1 MLSRGRTWILLL
13 PLAGVLTLF
22 LFWPL
27 TLVVRESL
35 FSEGRFSLSN
45 YTAMFVS
52 KLYRE
57 SLTTSLALSVSTTLL
72 GVLIGLP
79 LSYGMHRSGPGMR
92 NAIMTLATI
101 PLTFSGL
108 VVGFAFIVLLGTSGF
123 VTLLLKKFFDVNP
136 LEFSAFLFT
145 WRGLVAAY
153 CYFLIPRMILTMT
166 AAWSTADWSLLE
178 AARSLGAGPVRIL
191 AQVLLPMIGP
201 AVLAGSSLL
210 FAVSMGAF
218 GTAFSLTGI
227 GVKILPLVI
236 YTHVSELST
245 EIAKADALAVLLTV
259 ITTLIILGYERCFVR
274 RPPSSQG

>member
-1 MLSRGRTWILLL
+1 MIPRGWIWILLL
-13 PLAGVLTLF
+13 PLVGVLAFF

-27 TLVVRESL
+27 TLVVWESL
-35 FSEGRFSLSN
+35 FLEGKLSLSN
-45 YTAMFVS
+45 YASMFVS

-57 SLTTSLALSVSTTLL
+57 SLATSLALSVSTTLL

-79 LSYGMHRSGPGMR
+79 LSYGMHRSGPRMQ
-92 NAIMTLATI
+92 NAILTLASI

-123 VTLLLKKFFDVNP
+123 VTLLLKKFFDINP

-145 WRGLVAAY
+145 WRGLVVAY

-191 AQVLLPMIGP
+191 FRVLLPMIGP

-245 EIAKADALAVLLTV
+245 DIAKADALAVFLTI
-259 ITTLIILGYERCFVR
+259 ITTLIILGYERCFVQKDN
-274 RPPSSQG
+274 SLQ

>member
-1 MLSRGRTWILLL
+1 MIPRGWIWILLL
-13 PLAGVLTLF
+13 PLVGVLAFF

-27 TLVVRESL
+27 TLVVWESL
-35 FSEGRFSLSN
+35 FLEGRLSLSN
-45 YTAMFVS
+45 YASMFVS

-57 SLTTSLALSVSTTLL
+57 SLATSLILSVSTTLL

-79 LSYGMHRSGPGMR
+79 LSYGMHRSGPRMQ
-92 NAIMTLATI
+92 NAILTLASI

-123 VTLLLKKFFDVNP
+123 VTLLIKKFFDINP

-145 WRGLVAAY
+145 WRGLVVAY

-191 AQVLLPMIGP
+191 FRVLLPMIGP

-245 EIAKADALAVLLTV
+245 DIAKADALAVFLTI

-274 RPPSSQG
+274 KSNSLQ

>member
-1 MLSRGRTWILLL
+1 MIPRGWIWILLL
-13 PLAGVLTLF
+13 PLAGVLAFF

-27 TLVVRESL
+27 MLVVWESL
-35 FSEGRFSLSN
+35 FLEGKLSLSN
-45 YTAMFVS
+45 YASMFVS

-57 SLTTSLALSVSTTLL
+57 SLATSLALSVSTTLL

-79 LSYGMHRSGPGMR
+79 LSYGMHRSGPRMQ
-92 NAIMTLATI
+92 NAILTLASI

-123 VTLLLKKFFDVNP
+123 VTLLLKKFFDINP

-145 WRGLVAAY
+145 WRGLVVAY

-178 AARSLGAGPVRIL
+178 AARSLGAGPFRIL
-191 AQVLLPMIGP
+191 FRVLLPMIGP

-245 EIAKADALAVLLTV
+245 DIAKADALAVFLTI
-259 ITTLIILGYERCFVR
+259 ITTLIILGYERCFVQKDN
-274 RPPSSQG
+274 SLQ

>member
-1 MLSRGRTWILLL
+1 MIPRGWIWILLL
-13 PLAGVLTLF
+13 PLVGVLAFF

-27 TLVVRESL
+27 MLVVWESL
-35 FSEGRFSLSN
+35 FLEGKLSLSN
-45 YTAMFVS
+45 YASMFVS

-57 SLTTSLALSVSTTLL
+57 SLATSLILSVSTTLL

-79 LSYGMHRSGPGMR
+79 LSYGMHRSGPRMQ
-92 NAIMTLATI
+92 NAILTLASI

-123 VTLLLKKFFDVNP
+123 VTLLIKKFFDINP

-145 WRGLVAAY
+145 WRGLVVAY

-191 AQVLLPMIGP
+191 FRVLLPMIGP

-245 EIAKADALAVLLTV
+245 DIAKADALAVFLTL

-274 RPPSSQG
+274 KSNFLQ

>member
-1 MLSRGRTWILLL
+1 MIPRGWIWILLL
-13 PLAGVLTLF
+13 PLAGVLAFF

-27 TLVVRESL
+27 MLVVWESL
-35 FSEGRFSLSN
+35 FLEGKLSLSN
-45 YTAMFVS
+45 YASMFVS

-57 SLTTSLALSVSTTLL
+57 SLATSLALSVSTTLL

-79 LSYGMHRSGPGMR
+79 LSYGMHRSGPRMQ
-92 NAIMTLATI
+92 NAILTLASI

-123 VTLLLKKFFDVNP
+123 VTLLLKKFFDINP

-145 WRGLVAAY
+145 WRGLVVAY

-178 AARSLGAGPVRIL
+178 AARSLGAGPFRIL
-191 AQVLLPMIGP
+191 FRVLLPMIGP

-245 EIAKADALAVLLTV
+245 DIAKADALAVFLTI

-274 RPPSSQG
+274 KSNSLQ

>member
-1 MLSRGRTWILLL
+1 MIPRGWIWILLL
-13 PLAGVLTLF
+13 PLVGVLAFF

-27 TLVVRESL
+27 MLVVWESL
-35 FSEGRFSLSN
+35 FLEGKLSLSN
-45 YTAMFVS
+45 YASMFVS

-57 SLTTSLALSVSTTLL
+57 SLATSLALSVSTTLL

-79 LSYGMHRSGPGMR
+79 LSYGMHRSGPRMQ
-92 NAIMTLATI
+92 NAILTLASI

-123 VTLLLKKFFDVNP
+123 VTLLLKKFFDINP

-145 WRGLVAAY
+145 WRGLVVAY

-178 AARSLGAGPVRIL
+178 AARSLGAGPFRIL
-191 AQVLLPMIGP
+191 FRVLLPMIGP

-245 EIAKADALAVLLTV
+245 DIAKADALAVFLTI

-274 RPPSSQG
+274 KSNSLQ

>member
-1 MLSRGRTWILLL
+1 MIPRGWIWILLL
-13 PLAGVLTLF
+13 PLVGVLAFF

-27 TLVVRESL
+27 TLVVWESL
-35 FSEGRFSLSN
+35 FLEGKLSLLNS
-45 YTAMFVS
+45 ASMFVS

-57 SLTTSLALSVSTTLL
+57 SLATSLALSVSTTLL

-79 LSYGMHRSGPGMR
+79 LSYGMHRSGPRMQ
-92 NAIMTLATI
+92 NAILTLASI

-123 VTLLLKKFFDVNP
+123 VTLLLKKFFDINP

-145 WRGLVAAY
+145 WRGLVVAY

-178 AARSLGAGPVRIL
+178 AARSLGAGPFRIL
-191 AQVLLPMIGP
+191 FRVLLPMIGP

-245 EIAKADALAVLLTV
+245 DIAKADALAVFLTI

-274 RPPSSQG
+274 KSNSLQ

>member
-1 MLSRGRTWILLL
+1 MIPRGWIWILLL
-13 PLAGVLTLF
+13 PLAGVLAFF

-27 TLVVRESL
+27 MLVVWESL
-35 FSEGRFSLSN
+35 FLEGKLSLSN
-45 YTAMFVS
+45 YASMFVS

-57 SLTTSLALSVSTTLL
+57 SLATSLALSVSTTLL

-79 LSYGMHRSGPGMR
+79 LSYGMHRSGP
-92 NAIMTLATI
+92 
-101 PLTFSGL
+101 
-108 VVGFAFIVLLGTSGF
+108 
-123 VTLLLKKFFDVNP
+123 
-136 LEFSAFLFT
+136 
-145 WRGLVAAY
+145 
-153 CYFLIPRMILTMT
+153 RMILTMT

-178 AARSLGAGPVRIL
+178 AARSLGAGPFRIL
-191 AQVLLPMIGP
+191 FRVLLPMIGP

-245 EIAKADALAVLLTV
+245 DIAKADALAVFLTI

-274 RPPSSQG
+274 KSNSLQ

>member
-1 MLSRGRTWILLL
+1 MIPRGWIWILLL
-13 PLAGVLTLF
+13 PLAGVLAFF

-27 TLVVRESL
+27 MLVVWESL
-35 FSEGRFSLSN
+35 FLEGKLSLSN
-45 YTAMFVS
+45 YASMFVS

-57 SLTTSLALSVSTTLL
+57 SLATSLALSVSTTLL

-79 LSYGMHRSGPGMR
+79 LSYGMHRSGPRMQ
-92 NAIMTLATI
+92 NAILTLASI

-123 VTLLLKKFFDVNP
+123 VTLLLKKFFDINP

-145 WRGLVAAY
+145 WRGLVVAY

-166 AAWSTADWSLLE
+166 AAWSTADWSLFE
-178 AARSLGAGPVRIL
+178 AARSLGAGPFRIL
-191 AQVLLPMIGP
+191 FRVLLPMIGP

-245 EIAKADALAVLLTV
+245 DIAKADALAVFLTI

-274 RPPSSQG
+274 KSNSLQ

>member
-1 MLSRGRTWILLL
+1 MIPRGWIWILLL
-13 PLAGVLTLF
+13 PLAGVLAFF

-27 TLVVRESL
+27 MLVVWESL
-35 FSEGRFSLSN
+35 FLEGKLSLSN
-45 YTAMFVS
+45 YASMFVS

-57 SLTTSLALSVSTTLL
+57 SLATSLALSVSTTLL

-79 LSYGMHRSGPGMR
+79 LSYGMHRSGPRMQ
-92 NAIMTLATI
+92 NAILTLASI

-123 VTLLLKKFFDVNP
+123 VTLLLKKFFDINP

-145 WRGLVAAY
+145 WRGLVVAY

-166 AAWSTADWSLLE
+166 AAWSTADWSLFE
-178 AARSLGAGPVRIL
+178 AARSLGAGPFRIL
-191 AQVLLPMIGP
+191 FRVLLPMIGP

-245 EIAKADALAVLLTV
+245 DIAKADALAVFLTV
-259 ITTLIILGYERCFVR
+259 ITTLIILGYERCFVQKDN
-274 RPPSSQG
+274 SLQ

>member
-1 MLSRGRTWILLL
+1 MIPRGWIWILLL
-13 PLAGVLTLF
+13 PLVGVLAFF

-27 TLVVRESL
+27 TLVVWESL
-35 FSEGRFSLSN
+35 FLEGKLSLSN
-45 YTAMFVS
+45 YASMFVS

-57 SLTTSLALSVSTTLL
+57 SLATSLALSVSTTLL

-79 LSYGMHRSGPGMR
+79 LSYGMHRSGPRMR
-92 NAIMTLATI
+92 NAILTLASI

-123 VTLLLKKFFDVNP
+123 VTLLLKKFFDINP

-145 WRGLVAAY
+145 WRGLVVAY

-191 AQVLLPMIGP
+191 FRVLLPMIGP

-218 GTAFSLTGI
+218 GTAFSLTGM

-245 EIAKADALAVLLTV
+245 DIAKADALAVFLTI
-259 ITTLIILGYERCFVR
+259 ITTLIILGYERCFVQKDN
-274 RPPSSQG
+274 SLQ

>member
-1 MLSRGRTWILLL
+1 MIPRGWIWILLL
-13 PLAGVLTLF
+13 PLVGVLAFF

-27 TLVVRESL
+27 TLVVWESL
-35 FSEGRFSLSN
+35 FLEGRLSLSN
-45 YTAMFVS
+45 YASMFVS

-57 SLTTSLALSVSTTLL
+57 SLATSLILSVSTTLL

-79 LSYGMHRSGPGMR
+79 LSYGMHRSGPRMQ
-92 NAIMTLATI
+92 NAILTLASI

-123 VTLLLKKFFDVNP
+123 VTLLIKKFFDINP

-145 WRGLVAAY
+145 WRGLVVAY

-191 AQVLLPMIGP
+191 FRVLLPMIGP

-245 EIAKADALAVLLTV
+245 DIAKADALAVFLTL
-259 ITTLIILGYERCFVR
+259 ITTLIILGYERCFVQKDN
-274 RPPSSQG
+274 SLQ

>member
-1 MLSRGRTWILLL
+1 MIPRGWIWILLL
-13 PLAGVLTLF
+13 PLVGVLAFF

-27 TLVVRESL
+27 TLVVWESL
-35 FSEGRFSLSN
+35 FLEGRLSLSN
-45 YTAMFVS
+45 YASMFVS

-57 SLTTSLALSVSTTLL
+57 SLATSLILSVSTTLL

-79 LSYGMHRSGPGMR
+79 LSYGMHRSGPRMQ
-92 NAIMTLATI
+92 NAILTLASI

-123 VTLLLKKFFDVNP
+123 VTLLIKKFFDINP

-145 WRGLVAAY
+145 WRGLVVAY

-191 AQVLLPMIGP
+191 FRVLLPMIGP

-245 EIAKADALAVLLTV
+245 DIAKADALAVFLSL

-274 RPPSSQG
+274 

>member
-1 MLSRGRTWILLL
+1 MIPRGWIWILLL
-13 PLAGVLTLF
+13 HLAGVLAFF

-27 TLVVRESL
+27 MLVVWESL
-35 FSEGRFSLSN
+35 FLEGKLSLSN
-45 YTAMFVS
+45 YASMFVS

-57 SLTTSLALSVSTTLL
+57 SLATSLALSVSTTLL

-79 LSYGMHRSGPGMR
+79 LSYGMHRSGPRMQ
-92 NAIMTLATI
+92 NAILTLASI

-123 VTLLLKKFFDVNP
+123 VTLLLKKFFDINP

-145 WRGLVAAY
+145 WRGLVVAY

-166 AAWSTADWSLLE
+166 AAWSTADWSLFE
-178 AARSLGAGPVRIL
+178 AARSLGAGPFRIL
-191 AQVLLPMIGP
+191 FRVLLPMIGP

-245 EIAKADALAVLLTV
+245 DIAKADALAVFLTI

-274 RPPSSQG
+274 KSNSLQ

>member
-1 MLSRGRTWILLL
+1 MIPRGWIWILLL
-13 PLAGVLTLF
+13 PLVGVLAFF

-27 TLVVRESL
+27 TLVVWESL
-35 FSEGRFSLSN
+35 FLEGRLSLSN
-45 YTAMFVS
+45 YASMFVS

-57 SLTTSLALSVSTTLL
+57 SLATSLILSVSTTLL

-79 LSYGMHRSGPGMR
+79 LSYGMHRSGPRMQ
-92 NAIMTLATI
+92 NAILTLASI

-123 VTLLLKKFFDVNP
+123 VTLLLKKFFDINP

-145 WRGLVAAY
+145 WRGLVVAY

-178 AARSLGAGPVRIL
+178 AARSLGAGPFRIL
-191 AQVLLPMIGP
+191 FRVLLPMIGP

-245 EIAKADALAVLLTV
+245 DIAKADALAVFLTI

-274 RPPSSQG
+274 KSNSLQ

>member
-1 MLSRGRTWILLL
+1 MIPRGWIWILLL
-13 PLAGVLTLF
+13 PLVGVLAFF
-22 LFWPL
+22 LYWPL
-27 TLVVRESL
+27 MLVVWESL
-35 FSEGRFSLSN
+35 FLEGKLSLSN
-45 YTAMFVS
+45 YASMFVS

-57 SLTTSLALSVSTTLL
+57 SLATSLALSVSTTLL

-79 LSYGMHRSGPGMR
+79 LSYGMHRSGPRMQ
-92 NAIMTLATI
+92 NAILTLASI

-123 VTLLLKKFFDVNP
+123 VTLLLKKFFDINP

-145 WRGLVAAY
+145 WRGLVVAY

-178 AARSLGAGPVRIL
+178 AARSLGAGPFRIL
-191 AQVLLPMIGP
+191 FRVLLPMIGP

-245 EIAKADALAVLLTV
+245 DIAKADALAVFLTI

-274 RPPSSQG
+274 KSNSLQ